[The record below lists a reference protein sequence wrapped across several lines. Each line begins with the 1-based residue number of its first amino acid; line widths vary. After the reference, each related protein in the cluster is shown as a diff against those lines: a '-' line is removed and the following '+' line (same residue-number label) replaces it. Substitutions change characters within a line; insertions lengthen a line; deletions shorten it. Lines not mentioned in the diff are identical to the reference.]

1 MTQDQPRLH
10 RRCSSAQQFLLYKTD
25 PKSGADISGGKPS
38 IGWDDLSKEF
48 PDILSG
54 NSFVEQAMASLDSS
68 SKFGVMVV
76 RIDTDDVSGNINQAE
91 IMVDVAKTI
100 NAICKRDDRIWG
112 WLDPDVLACFFSETN
127 AALGLELA
135 KKLQNN
141 LAEHR
146 YETVSTGIASYPF
159 VDFKKDEII
168 DNALKALNHATFFGP
183 NSVVSFDA
191 VSLNISGDQLYQKGD
206 INGAI
211 EEFKKALLIDPSN
224 VNVHNSLGVCYGG
237 LGAYEKAIKS
247 FEAAIQ
253 LDPGEVMAV
262 YNAGLANSLINNKD
276 KALEHFLQADSL
288 GEELFEVAFQ
298 TGKLYLEK
306 GQFKK
311 GRNFLEKA
319 IRLRPESGPAFRY
332 LGECYAALKM
342 TDEALA
348 AYKKAIKQNPG
359 DADSLS
365 ALGYLLDVQGESIE
379 ISTIFCQQ
387 SVEISPD
394 NGLFR
399 HRLGQLYLKQNQLE
413 DALKEF
419 KRADDLGCDST
430 EFIEKARNLMLE
442 A

>member
-1 MTQDQPRLH
+1 MRGTRGDKNKHPLSYRRL
-10 RRCSSAQQFLLYKTD
+10 T
-25 PKSGADISGGKPS
+25 
-38 IGWDDLSKEF
+38 
-48 PDILSG
+48 
-54 NSFVEQAMASLDSS
+54 SFA
-68 SKFGVMVV
+68 
-76 RIDTDDVSGNINQAE
+76 
-91 IMVDVAKTI
+91 IM
-100 NAICKRDDRIWG
+100 DDRLT
-112 WLDPDVLACFFSETN
+112 LDNDQRFFLSIRIM
-127 AALGLELA
+127 L
-135 KKLQNN
+135 
-141 LAEHR
+141 
-146 YETVSTGIASYPF
+146 SYC
-159 VDFKKDEII
+159 
-168 DNALKALNHATFFGP
+168 L
-183 NSVVSFDA
+183 
-191 VSLNISGDQLYQKGD
+191 
-206 INGAI
+206 
-211 EEFKKALLIDPSN
+211 
-224 VNVHNSLGVCYGG
+224 GG
-237 LGAYEKAIKS
+237 LQSYQPCAQAFYLGMIT
-247 FEAAIQ
+247 Q
-253 LDPGEVMAV
+253 
-262 YNAGLANSLINNKD
+262 
-276 KALEHFLQADSL
+276 KALEFS
-288 GEELFEVAFQ
+288 F

-365 ALGYLLDVQGESIE
+365 GLGYLLDVQGENIE
-379 ISTIFCQQ
+379 IATIFCQQ